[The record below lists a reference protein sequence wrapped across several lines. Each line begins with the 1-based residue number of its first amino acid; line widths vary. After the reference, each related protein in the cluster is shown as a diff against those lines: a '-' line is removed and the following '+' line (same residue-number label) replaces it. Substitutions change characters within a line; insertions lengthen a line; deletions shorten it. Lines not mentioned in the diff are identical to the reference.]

1 MLNFNLSKDDIGY
14 LRLIIDI
21 QSCDDV
27 KKSMKASIYSD
38 KNIKSNFSIFEEKLN
53 NFNEKQP

>member
-1 MLNFNLSKDDIGY
+1 MLNFNLTKDDIGY

-21 QSCDDV
+21 QSCEE
-27 KKSMKASIYSD
+27 KKNGKTSIYSD
-38 KNIKSNFSIFEEKLN
+38 KNLPTNYALYDTELN